1 MTLEELQ
8 EMIDE
13 ADRDGDGEVNEANVV
28 ANRFFGG
35 MVKLSDPLS
44 NVNTRWWFFDI
55 FLCSPRKLTKWSYVD
70 SYFFKGVE
78 TTNQLSDLQIRK
90 KGGHGLNLAVV
101 VKTPTSKWRFWTQKS
116 SCFFQDVPFL
126 RYFLQAQSVIQHDS
140 MTMVKVHHFW

>member
-55 FLCSPRKLTKWSYVD
+55 FLCSPRKLTK
-70 SYFFKGVE
+70 
-78 TTNQLSDLQIRK
+78 
-90 KGGHGLNLAVV
+90 
-101 VKTPTSKWRFWTQKS
+101 
-116 SCFFQDVPFL
+116 
-126 RYFLQAQSVIQHDS
+126 
-140 MTMVKVHHFW
+140 